1 MEIVAAAFILIFLVL
16 ALAFIGTLWLACF
29 LVIAV
34 LAMIW
39 VVGVVAAVVFVLT
52 VFVSSLVWAIY
63 EHLLE
68 RRRLEKLVGLDLLDD
83 KSLQRF

>member
-16 ALAFIGTLWLACF
+16 ASAFIGTLWLACF

-63 EHLLE
+63 EHLFE